1 MPEVQSVSAVL
12 DHAFEAFNQG
22 DPEPLIDAYATRDV
36 VLVGTRIGDVHR
48 TPAAIASALRADRSS
63 DVRVDWQLEPV
74 DLADDAMLLFG
85 RLSFVLPDGQIFP
98 ARASY
103 VLRREG
109 AGWRIAHSHLSIAV
123 EAG

>member
-22 DPEPLIDAYATRDV
+22 DPEPLISAYATDDV
-36 VLVGTRIGDVHR
+36 MLVGTASGDEHN
-48 TPAAIASALRADRSS
+48 TPEAIATALRS
-63 DVRVDWQLEPV
+63 DGSANIRLDWHLEPV
-74 DLADDAMLLFG
+74 ELGEDAVLLYG

-98 ARASY
+98 TRASY
-103 VLRREG
+103 VLRRESP
-109 AGWRIAHSHLSIAV
+109 GWRIAHSHLSVGV